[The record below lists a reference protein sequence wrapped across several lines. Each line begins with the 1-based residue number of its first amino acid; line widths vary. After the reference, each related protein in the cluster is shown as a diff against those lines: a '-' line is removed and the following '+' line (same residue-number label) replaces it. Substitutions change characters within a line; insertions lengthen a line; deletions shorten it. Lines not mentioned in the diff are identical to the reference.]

1 MGNARSPGW
10 LALVVLAW
18 AASAAA
24 AGEPA
29 DLAAIPRVEAPL
41 EVRFSFSLVNITAV
55 NEREETID
63 FDAVIHMS
71 WMDPRLA
78 YDPAEYGMA
87 ADEFVPGDYS
97 KAPRRIYLT
106 DFAVQELFPG
116 WWPGVVI
123 PNGIGDRSATNVAIG
138 VWPDGRVGYAETFY
152 ATVETPMD
160 LRKFPFDEQA
170 LEIFF
175 HPFVYERDEL
185 VLVPHEGLARTW
197 AQNTGI
203 AEWTRQGVSMTER
216 PVEIRH
222 YDGSAST
229 VSELVATVRLA
240 REPMHVLV
248 SIVLPLV
255 MLVLLTFSVFWMD
268 QEGLSDRINIQ
279 FIGILSVVAY
289 HFVVSGSAP
298 EIAYLTLMDAFI
310 LTSFFLPAAAVVVSL
325 VVDRL
330 NRRGRVALGDKLD
343 HICRWA
349 FPIGYVASTVVLAL
363 VFTSLD

>member
-1 MGNARSPGW
+1 MVNGRSLGW
-10 LALVVLAW
+10 LALVLLIGATSG
-18 AASAAA
+18 SAAE
-24 AGEPA
+24 EPR
-29 DLAAIPRVEAPL
+29 DLAAIPRGASPL

-78 YDPAEYGMA
+78 YDPADYGMSE
-87 ADEFVPGDYS
+87 DEFVPGDYS
-97 KAPRRIYLT
+97 KAPRRVYLT
-106 DFAVQELFPG
+106 DFAVKELFPA
-116 WWPGVVI
+116 WWPSVVI
-123 PNGIGDRSATNVAIG
+123 PNGIGDRSTTNVAIG
-138 VWPDGRVGYAETFY
+138 VWPDGRVGYAEAFY
-152 ATVETPMD
+152 ATVETPME

-175 HPFVYERDEL
+175 HPFVFERDEMI
-185 VLVPHEGLARTW
+185 LVPHDGLARTW
-197 AQNTGI
+197 AQSTGI
-203 AEWTRQGVSMTER
+203 AEWTRKGVSMMER
-216 PVEIRH
+216 PIEIAH
-222 YDGSAST
+222 FDGSKSI

-240 REPMHVLV
+240 RQPMHVLV

-279 FIGILSVVAY
+279 FIGILSVVSY

-310 LTSFFLPAAAVVVSL
+310 LTSFFLPAAGVVVSL

-330 NRRGRVALGDKLD
+330 NRRGRVALGDKVD
-343 HICRWA
+343 RVCRWA
-349 FPIGYVASTVVLAL
+349 FPLGYVASTVALAL